1 MKYHK
6 SNYASFPVYRD
17 IFNKVWKAYNELEKI
32 KLVFADKEQMI
43 RHLIDAGIK
52 IVAKP
57 QVKIKVICGKCKYLV
72 HTNYLEFSNNIDI
85 IKNSLKH
92 YDYSID
98 IITI

>member
-1 MKYHK
+1 MRKIGR
-6 SNYASFPVYRD
+6 NERTWD
-17 IFNKVWKAYNELEKI
+17 FNKVWTAYNELEKI

-43 RHLIDAGIK
+43 RHLLDAGIK

-57 QVKIKVICGKCKYLV
+57 QVKIKILCGKYKYLV
-72 HTNYLEFSNNIDI
+72 PTTYLDFSNNIDI

-92 YDYSID
+92 YDYSYD

>member
-1 MKYHK
+1 M
-6 SNYASFPVYRD
+6 
-17 IFNKVWKAYNELEKI
+17 E
-32 KLVFADKEQMI
+32 

-57 QVKIKVICGKCKYLV
+57 QVKIKVLCGKYKYLV
-72 HTNYLEFSNNIDI
+72 PTTYLDFSNNIDI
-85 IKNSLKH
+85 IKNSLRQ